1 MAVLVRIPIPLRR
14 FVEGRPVVEARGD
27 TIAQVLGD
35 LGLRYPGVQ
44 QRLYDGSALRPFV
57 NIYLNDEDIRFL
69 AGEDTPVK
77 DGDLISVVPAI
88 AGG

>member
-35 LGLRYPGVQ
+35 LGSRYPGVQ